1 MSRSIKPLE
10 YTYASEIVLG
20 ITPQGHKEISMNKYT
35 PAQVAQFFG
44 VSVDAVKKQYASNAR
59 DLATLATK
67 ANGKKVN
74 GYTQVQLQQM
84 SADALAKSI

>member
-1 MSRSIKPLE
+1 MLE
-10 YTYASEIVLG
+10 SGHANKIVCWHHAER
-20 ITPQGHKEISMNKYT
+20 PKEIKMTKYT
-35 PAQVAQFFG
+35 SSQIAQFFG

-59 DLATLATK
+59 DLATLAAK